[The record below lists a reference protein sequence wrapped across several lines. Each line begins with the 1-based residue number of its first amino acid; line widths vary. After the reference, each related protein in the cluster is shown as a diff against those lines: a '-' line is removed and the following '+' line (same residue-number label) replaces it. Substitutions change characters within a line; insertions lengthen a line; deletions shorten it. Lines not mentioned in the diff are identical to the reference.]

1 VAQESLSVR
10 ELLAGT
16 SPREYLVVYLK
27 GLTMGGADALPGA
40 SGGTIALIT
49 GIYERLI
56 TAISALDP
64 ELLGYLPALHRRDGR
79 RAFVAELVEAD
90 VPFLLV
96 LGAGIASAIV
106 TVSRVVHVA
115 LVEFPALTFAFFFG
129 LIAASA
135 VVLYR
140 EVDVETT
147 GQAGAALA
155 GFAVAFLA
163 SAESVA
169 GALPHSPPVIL
180 LAGVVAISAMILPG
194 VSGAFLLL
202 LFGQYEF
209 LTDTLTTFVDVL
221 VGIPTGTDPTRLVGP
236 SVTIASFGVGA
247 AIGLLTVARII
258 RWSLNRYR
266 TATLAFLV
274 SLMVGALRTP
284 GREIL
289 ASTGVW
295 TPLRAGSVVV
305 VALAGGL
312 AVLLLDTY
320 TDDLSY

>member
-1 VAQESLSVR
+1 VASESLSIR
-10 ELLAGT
+10 ERLAST
-16 SPREYLVVYLK
+16 SPRAWLVVYLK

-56 TAISALDP
+56 TAISALGP
-64 ELLGYLPALHRRDGR
+64 ELLGYLPELNGRDGR
-79 RAFVAELVEAD
+79 RAFVAALVEAD

-106 TVSRVVHVA
+106 TVSRLVHVA
-115 LVEFPALTFAFFFG
+115 LVSFPALTFAFFFG

-135 VVLYR
+135 VILYR
-140 EVDVETT
+140 QVEVRTA

-155 GFAVAFLA
+155 GCALAFVA

-169 GALPHSPPVIL
+169 GALPHSPPVVL
-180 LAGVVAISAMILPG
+180 LAGAVAISAMILPG

-202 LFGQYEF
+202 LFGQYEY
-209 LTDTLTTFVDVL
+209 LTATLTTFVDVL
-221 VGIPTGTDPTRLVGP
+221 VGIPTGTDPARLVAP
-236 SVTIASFGVGA
+236 AVTITSFGVGA
-247 AIGLLTVARII
+247 VIGLLTVARLI
-258 RWSLNRYR
+258 RWSLDRYR
-266 TATLAFLV
+266 RATLAFLV

-284 GREIL
+284 GRQIL
-289 ASTGVW
+289 SNTATW
-295 TPLRAGSVVV
+295 TPLTAVSV
-305 VALAGGL
+305 VALALAGGM

>member
-1 VAQESLSVR
+1 
-10 ELLAGT
+10 
-16 SPREYLVVYLK
+16 
-27 GLTMGGADALPGA
+27 
-40 SGGTIALIT
+40 
-49 GIYERLI
+49 
-56 TAISALDP
+56 
-64 ELLGYLPALHRRDGR
+64 
-79 RAFVAELVEAD
+79 
-90 VPFLLV
+90 
-96 LGAGIASAIV
+96 
-106 TVSRVVHVA
+106 
-115 LVEFPALTFAFFFG
+115 
-129 LIAASA
+129 
-135 VVLYR
+135 
-140 EVDVETT
+140 
-147 GQAGAALA
+147 
-155 GFAVAFLA
+155 
-163 SAESVA
+163 
-169 GALPHSPPVIL
+169 
-180 LAGVVAISAMILPG
+180 MILPG

-258 RWSLNRYR
+258 RWSLDRYR

-289 ASTGVW
+289 ASTGAW
-295 TPLRAGSVVV
+295 TPLSAGAVVV
-305 VALAGGL
+305 IALAGGL